1 MLFPPKNQSKFC
13 MSYKQKE
20 VPIYIPM
27 EEYLMEN
34 LGIPTR
40 ADVHKVALKH
50 LYRTHKQSQL
60 ELV

>member
-1 MLFPPKNQSKFC
+1 

-60 ELV
+60 EMV